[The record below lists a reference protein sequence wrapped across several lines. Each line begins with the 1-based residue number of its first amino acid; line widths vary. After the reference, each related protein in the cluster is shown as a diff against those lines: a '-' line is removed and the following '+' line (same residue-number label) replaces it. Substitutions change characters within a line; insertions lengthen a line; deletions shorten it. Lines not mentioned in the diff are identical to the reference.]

1 MFSHDL
7 RIVFLYTALV
17 MFIVR
22 SFYHLSVQ
30 PFLSAHLLGAWPMH
44 SVLAILHVIF
54 RGTRLSLHCAAPSI
68 ICYLEWL
75 FVIGAYIL
83 SRLSCTRS
91 QYITIDNNCVPCRDH
106 LLFVVLVT
114 LAKQSVKML
123 FIILLVSL
131 GYFVYFIMPPRKRTA
146 KEIPAPAMPSIRP
159 NKRADGDDFDQTMC
173 LSLPQQLSQKAKIP
187 AKLPKL

>member
-1 MFSHDL
+1 MMRELCFLCISRLVILFSHDL
-7 RIVFLYTALV
+7 CIVLLYTALV

-30 PFLSAHLLGAWPMH
+30 PFMSTHLLGAWPMH

-54 RGTRLSLHCAAPSI
+54 CGTRLSLAAPLFVPLSSI
-68 ICYLEWL
+68 ICYFEWL

-83 SRLSCTRS
+83 SRLSFTRS
-91 QYITIDNNCVPCRDH
+91 QYIMIDNNCVSCRDH

-114 LAKQSVKML
+114 LAKQSVKVL

-131 GYFVYFIMPPRKRTA
+131 GYKVR
-146 KEIPAPAMPSIRP
+146 
-159 NKRADGDDFDQTMC
+159 
-173 LSLPQQLSQKAKIP
+173 L
-187 AKLPKL
+187 